1 MAKPLS
7 FGFSSARGSIIVAIV
22 VLSFFLGYW
31 VGGDRGGVEK
41 QAESPPS
48 GYSAT
53 EAHQHQDEKVMYVC
67 PMMDVPPM
75 EQGGNCPV
83 CGMELVPIVVAQGE
97 DSAPQLKL
105 SPEAVK
111 LAEIQVARVAR
122 KSALAEIR
130 LYGTVEYDPAHVS
143 GVTAFMPGLI
153 DRVYV
158 KRTGSFVRWGAPLFS
173 IYSPDLYAT
182 QQELLKVMQHVPG
195 LLAYQEGQTFVARE
209 APIHDR
215 SGAGNPQHRSPE
227 VESALKTLEAIRH
240 KLHLLGLPKRDIDE
254 LMKLSEATGI
264 ATVYA
269 PIYGQV
275 IEVNATEGSYVN
287 TGTPLFTLA
296 DPRYVWARLDA
307 YEMDYPWL
315 RRNQKVSFET
325 SAYPGETFEGQ
336 LVNIDPLFQSKTR
349 TFKIGVIASDHGGKL
364 KAGLQVRA
372 VIHAEVGADGKVVNE
387 ASRGREMPLVVPAS
401 APLITG
407 KRAVV
412 YVELADAEG
421 TYEGREVILGP
432 KAKDDFVILEGLRE
446 GEKVVVNGNFKID
459 SAIQIHAKSSM
470 MSMKG
475 GGPAAEYQHHG
486 GSQVMHDDY
495 WHERTQSRTLGGAPG
510 GDRSLDMVSPSEP
523 HHDHQSL
530 QGPSGP
536 SKIIRRKPG
545 SYGDSTQ
552 QIPLPREP

>member
-1 MAKPLS
+1 
-7 FGFSSARGSIIVAIV
+7 
-22 VLSFFLGYW
+22 
-31 VGGDRGGVEK
+31 
-41 QAESPPS
+41 
-48 GYSAT
+48 
-53 EAHQHQDEKVMYVC
+53 MYVC
-67 PMMDVPPM
+67 PMMDIPPM

-83 CGMELVPIVVAQGE
+83 CGMELVPIVVSQGQ
-97 DSAPQLKL
+97 DGAPQLKL

-111 LAEIQVARVAR
+111 FAEIQVARVVR
-122 KSALAEIR
+122 KAAVAEVR

-143 GVTAFMPGLI
+143 GVSAFMPGLI

-158 KRTGSFVRWGAPLFS
+158 KRSGPFVRWGAPLFS

-195 LLAYQEGQTFVARE
+195 FLAYQEGQPFVARE
-209 APIHDR
+209 APIQDR
-215 SGAGNPQHRSPE
+215 PGSSDLQHRSAE
-227 VESALKTLEAIRH
+227 VEAAMKTVEAIRH

-307 YEMDYPWL
+307 YEMDYPWV
-315 RRNQKVSFET
+315 RRNQKVFFET

-336 LVNIDPLFQSKTR
+336 VVNIDPLFQAKTR
-349 TFKIGVIASDHGGKL
+349 TFKIGVISPEHGGKL

-372 VIHAEVGADGKVVNE
+372 VIYAEVGADGKVVNE
-387 ASRGREMPLVVPAS
+387 ESRGRELPLVVPAS

-412 YVELADAEG
+412 YVEVPDAEG

-432 KAKDDFVILEGLRE
+432 KAKDHFVILEGLRE

-459 SAIQIHAKSSM
+459 SAVQIHAKSSM
-470 MSMKG
+470 MSIEG
-475 GGPAAEYQHHG
+475 GHPAAAYQHHG
-486 GSQVMHDDY
+486 GSQVMQDDY
-495 WHERTQSRTLGGAPG
+495 WHERTKSRSPGGAPG
-510 GDRSLDMVSPSEP
+510 GDGNPDKGSPSELQ
-523 HHDHQSL
+523 HDHKSK
-530 QGPSGP
+530 QGPSG
-536 SKIIRRKPG
+536 SATILRRKPG
-545 SYGDSTQ
+545 AYGDSTQ
-552 QIPLPREP
+552 QLPLPREP